1 MTITGSFMEKIYEG
15 VLDQTA
21 FQSFRMPP
29 RSETLQ
35 NLLQAYRNL
44 LKSYPVRQV
53 EEEGRIPDEMLREMG
68 EAGFFGISVSR
79 AHGGLGINLLE
90 YIRFVEEIAA
100 EDMSSAL
107 VFLAHL
113 FIGIKAIELF
123 GTEEQKRR
131 YLPSAAS
138 GGMIF
143 SYALTEPETGSDA
156 RNIETTA
163 VLSEDGMH
171 YVLNG
176 VKTYITNANY
186 ARGLTVFA
194 RMDPER
200 PGFMGA
206 FIVETAWEGVT
217 IGKDMPKMGLGASST
232 AAIRFQNVRVPLE
245 NRIGKPGEGFRIA
258 MAVLNY
264 GRLALGA
271 ASTGLMAQSL
281 RDMQQRARSRVQFG
295 VPIRNFQLIQEKMIR
310 ARVHGF
316 VTAAMNY
323 FTAGLLESD
332 TGEDPV
338 IETSHC
344 KLFGS
349 TRAWDV
355 LYDALQ
361 TAGGSG
367 YLATQPYEKRMRD
380 FRVVTIFEGTTEI
393 HSIYPALYLL
403 GRLGKRLRSHH
414 GLSRWTFIARAFFSS
429 FAKMPWP
436 VEDSDKTTQAAVRLA
451 KAMARRVKRM
461 LLLGLL
467 FYGEKVGEREYF
479 LRRVTTLS
487 LYLFGILAV
496 LAKMSADR
504 RAGIFS
510 ESERRILGYFLEEAE
525 EARRA
530 NAMIFSTKKERL
542 GSAVFREL

>member
-1 MTITGSFMEKIYEG
+1 MAGGSFMEKIYEG
-15 VLDQTA
+15 ILDQAA
-21 FQSFRMPP
+21 FHSFRMPVE
-29 RSETLQ
+29 SETLQ
-35 NLLQAYRNL
+35 TLMQAYRNL
-44 LKSYPVRQV
+44 LKNYPVQKI
-53 EEEGRIPDEMLREMG
+53 EEDGRIPEEMLREMG
-68 EAGFFGISVSR
+68 KAGFFGISVSR
-79 AHGGLGINLLE
+79 TYGGLGVNLLE

-100 EDMSSAL
+100 ADMSCAL

-113 FIGIKAIELF
+113 FIGIKGIELF
-123 GTEEQKRR
+123 GTEEQKQR
-131 YLPSAAS
+131 YLPPAAS
-138 GGMIF
+138 GEMIF

-156 RNIETTA
+156 RHIETTA
-163 VLSEDGMH
+163 ELSEDGTH

-194 RMDPER
+194 QMHPKQ
-200 PGFMGA
+200 PGYMGA
-206 FIVETAWEGVT
+206 FIVETEWEGVK
-217 IGKDMPKMGLGASST
+217 IGKDMPKMGLKASST
-232 AAIRFQNVRVPLE
+232 ASIRFQNVRVPVE
-245 NRIGKPGEGFRIA
+245 NRIGKPGEGFKIA

-271 ASTGLMAQSL
+271 ASTGLMVQSL
-281 RDMQQRARSRVQFG
+281 KDMLHRARSRVQFG
-295 VPIRNFQLIQEKMIR
+295 VPIQNFQLIQEKMIN

-323 FTAGLLESD
+323 FTACLLES
-332 TGEDPV
+332 GAEEDPV

-349 TRAWDV
+349 TRAWDI

-361 TAGGSG
+361 VAGGSG
-367 YLATQPYEKRMRD
+367 YLSTQPYEKRMRD

-403 GRLGKRLRSHH
+403 GRLGKRLRSHS
-414 GLSRWTFIARAFFSS
+414 GLSRWTFIARSFFSS
-429 FAKMPWP
+429 FAKMPWS
-436 VEDSDKTTQAAVRLA
+436 VEDTDKTTQAAVRLA
-451 KAMARRVKRM
+451 KSNARRVKRM

-479 LRRVTTLS
+479 MRRVTTLS

-496 LAKMSADR
+496 LAKMTADR
-504 RAGIFS
+504 RAGIIS
-510 ESERRILGYFLEEAE
+510 DGERRILGYFLEEAE
-525 EARRA
+525 EVRRES
-530 NAMIFSTKKERL
+530 AMIFSTKKEKL
-542 GSAVFREL
+542 GAAIFREL